1 MYLKLYYDTTGENT
15 PDICV
20 RFSNEDIYNEDLG
33 ANYLGTL
40 DVAEA
45 ENTSGDSFTT
55 TSLSSQNTSVI
66 KGDVNSDGTVNTA
79 DITTLQRFLLAAD
92 TIHITEPSSADMN
105 DDGSVNIIDFILL
118 KKLLLK

>member
-45 ENTSGDSFTT
+45 ENTSGDSFTAI
-55 TSLSSQNTSVI
+55 SLSSQNTSVI
-66 KGDVNSDGTVNTA
+66 KGDVNFDGSVTTA
-79 DITTLQRFLLAAD
+79 DITALQKFLLAD
-92 TIHITEPSSADMN
+92 STIHITEPSSADMN